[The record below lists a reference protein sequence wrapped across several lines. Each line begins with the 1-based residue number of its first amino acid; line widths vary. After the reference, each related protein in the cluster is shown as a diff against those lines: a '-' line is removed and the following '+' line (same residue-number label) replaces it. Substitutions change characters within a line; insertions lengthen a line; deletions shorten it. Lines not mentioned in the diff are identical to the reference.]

1 MQPSFSLPNV
11 YSDHMVFQRGMPIE
25 IAGTAPA
32 RAKIQVSFDGVK
44 QTVEADLRG
53 DWRAEFPAQPAG
65 IGHTVRV
72 ENGCGALIEL
82 RDVAVG
88 DVWFAG
94 GQSNK

>member
-11 YSDHMVFQRGMPIE
+11 YSDHMVFQRGKPIA

-72 ENGCGALIEL
+72 ENGWMSLGWSVSISLE
-82 RDVAVG
+82 DG
-88 DVWFAG
+88 DLA
-94 GQSNK
+94 K